1 MAAFLLGLGSLGNI
15 GAAYP
20 MTMFVEILGWRQSI
34 LMIGG
39 ITVAVAMIAGSFFYR
54 PLDRIFGT
62 RKWVI
67 FLGNLC
73 GALLCFLLYL
83 TGGSEFWSTM
93 GIMAGIGFF
102 RASFPVLVAHGRSF
116 FPDHL
121 MGRGVTLISLFGI
134 GDVGL
139 MQNISAKVFDGQ
151 VIKTTMPID
160 PYNSV
165 ILVFFGIMLI
175 RLTIYLFSQDRT
187 D

>member
-1 MAAFLLGLGSLGNI
+1 MAI
-15 GAAYP
+15 
-20 MTMFVEILGWRQSI
+20 
-34 LMIGG
+34 
-39 ITVAVAMIAGSFFYR
+39 AMIADSFFYR

-102 RASFPVLVAHGRSF
+102 GASFPVLVAHGRSF

-134 GDVGL
+134 GGVGL